1 MSTSVAHEEGWGA
14 KKAATHN
21 PKSTTVPQ
29 LHSDFYVNFMK
40 KTRDTAYTRRDVY
53 TTWASVDCPIYNI
66 LMLLYCYTVAYGRVP
81 SKNQIGLSCFLVT
94 NKFKSSRCAGH
105 ENVVLVNH
113 QIKYKI
119 STTLKDNGDTLPAT
133 LPLLAITR
141 YEQTIF
147 VSFISST
154 EMLKSLT
161 NRA

>member
-1 MSTSVAHEEGWGA
+1 MSTQHG
-14 KKAATHN
+14 
-21 PKSTTVPQ
+21 
-29 LHSDFYVNFMK
+29 
-40 KTRDTAYTRRDVY
+40 R
-53 TTWASVDCPIYNI
+53 
-66 LMLLYCYTVAYGRVP
+66 LLIVLFTIFWCCVYCYTVAYGRVP

-119 STTLKDNGDTLPAT
+119 STILKDNGDTLPAT